1 MNMKSFLLCLLF
13 FCVSVG
19 SRAQLADTTNLD
31 KLTLKDLLN
40 IKITTASKTSQTLQ
54 LASAAV
60 IVVTRDQIRARGYQ
74 SLLDV
79 MHDLPDVKVDD
90 KMYSGM
96 RNSFTI
102 RGIQGSEKFI
112 ILLDGINISSPS
124 GEAMPIM
131 QNYPVHL
138 AEQIE
143 VVYGPGLALYGA
155 NAVSG
160 IINIITRK
168 TDTRHSIVDVSTS
181 VGDHGYT
188 NTTFFLSNKI
198 EKNASLLVSGQY
210 FYDRSPDYSQLYKDD
225 SLLSMDSYNYN
236 NGTFNT
242 IYGPF
247 TPVAPFKPAYEA
259 PFEAYNLFASLLSG

>member
-96 RNSFTI
+96 RNSLTI
-102 RGIQGSEKFI
+102 RGTQGSEKFI
-112 ILLDGINISSPS
+112 ILMDGINIGSPS
-124 GEAMPIM
+124 GEAMPVM

-143 VVYGPGLALYGA
+143 VLFGPASALYGA

-160 IINIITRK
+160 IVNIITRK
-168 TDTRHSIVDVSTS
+168 SSNKDHILEVSPTA
-181 VGDHGYT
+181 GNYGYS
-188 NTTFFLSNKI
+188 NTTLFLSK
-198 EKNASLLVSGQY
+198 KLGTQTHFTLSGQY
-210 FYDRSPDYSQLYKDD
+210 YSDKGPDFSKMDGD
-225 SLLSMDSYNYN
+225 SLSSIADYAS
-236 NGTFNT
+236 GTFNT
-242 IYGPF
+242 I
-247 TPVAPFKPAYEA
+247 
-259 PFEAYNLFASLLSG
+259 